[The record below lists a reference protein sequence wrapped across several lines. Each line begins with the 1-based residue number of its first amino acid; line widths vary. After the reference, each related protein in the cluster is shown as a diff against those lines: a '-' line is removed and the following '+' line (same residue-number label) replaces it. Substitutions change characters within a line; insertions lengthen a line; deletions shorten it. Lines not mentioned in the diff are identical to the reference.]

1 MRGSSTKKPRALRP
15 SQILPKWSTL
25 QLTET
30 LIDAVEVSKARGLSQ
45 DPVEFFRR
53 IVGFE
58 PTSCQKNGSDCL
70 WRTSSPPGDGV
81 ARARYE
87 ERLWNARSKPEN
99 NEKKRSCA
107 GDVSTWGGRKS
118 QRPHYNTSTT
128 FFGLARLRFL
138 NSLTSSKSQTYS
150 KPAST
155 SFCASWTVFAVAE
168 W

>member
-58 PTSCQKNGSDCL
+58 PTSDQK
-70 WRTSSPPGDGV
+70 WV
-81 ARARYE
+81 
-87 ERLWNARSKPEN
+87 RLFVENQFTAGRWCSARS
-99 NEKKRSCA
+99 
-107 GDVSTWGGRKS
+107 V
-118 QRPHYNTSTT
+118 
-128 FFGLARLRFL
+128 
-138 NSLTSSKSQTYS
+138 
-150 KPAST
+150 
-155 SFCASWTVFAVAE
+155 
-168 W
+168 